1 MANENVKKKT
11 FELPLASLTNPD
23 PNGKQIS
30 ISNGKK
36 YIWHNKRNSFWVE
49 KNVIL
54 LKINAIMIIVSA
66 VCFNWVKESV
76 NFIERIPH
84 SLSCHAK
91 NMAED

>member
-36 YIWHNKRNSFWVE
+36 YI
-49 KNVIL
+49 
-54 LKINAIMIIVSA
+54 
-66 VCFNWVKESV
+66 
-76 NFIERIPH
+76 
-84 SLSCHAK
+84 
-91 NMAED
+91 

>member
-49 KNVIL
+49 KNVVL

-66 VCFNWVKESV
+66 VLIESESQS
-76 NFIERIPH
+76 I
-84 SLSCHAK
+84 L
-91 NMAED
+91 